1 MKFSTTLLATL
12 LPLLSLAAP
21 TPEAEAKVEERQ
33 TITCPGNSGGGCGV
47 YTVSGLGTRKKAVI
61 AAGGTS
67 LDLAIAMMET
77 EGMNTNYAYGDNK
90 SGDAA
95 NFGIFKQNWYM
106 IRSTSSTFSGQTAS
120 QYNNGAA
127 LNSNLALDVTTRKN
141 AQNYYGW
148 DKWAGGHR
156 NGQTGLNSPY
166 TNDINLYKTA
176 VLWTQSQINSNS
188 AYLTDDT
195 RFWVDVVAI

>member
-1 MKFSTTLLATL
+1 
-12 LPLLSLAAP
+12 
-21 TPEAEAKVEERQ
+21 
-33 TITCPGNSGGGCGV
+33 
-47 YTVSGLGTRKKAVI
+47 
-61 AAGGTS
+61 
-67 LDLAIAMMET
+67 
-77 EGMNTNYAYGDNK
+77 
-90 SGDAA
+90 
-95 NFGIFKQNWYM
+95 M

-166 TNDINLYKTA
+166 TSDINLYKTA

-195 RFWVDVVAI
+195 RYRTSLPSDYFDLCMHLYLLLTILIDKL

>member
-1 MKFSTTLLATL
+1 
-12 LPLLSLAAP
+12 
-21 TPEAEAKVEERQ
+21 
-33 TITCPGNSGGGCGV
+33 
-47 YTVSGLGTRKKAVI
+47 
-61 AAGGTS
+61 
-67 LDLAIAMMET
+67 
-77 EGMNTNYAYGDNK
+77 
-90 SGDAA
+90 
-95 NFGIFKQNWYM
+95 M

-195 RFWVDVVAI
+195 RYITSFPYDYFDLCMHLYLLLTILVDKL